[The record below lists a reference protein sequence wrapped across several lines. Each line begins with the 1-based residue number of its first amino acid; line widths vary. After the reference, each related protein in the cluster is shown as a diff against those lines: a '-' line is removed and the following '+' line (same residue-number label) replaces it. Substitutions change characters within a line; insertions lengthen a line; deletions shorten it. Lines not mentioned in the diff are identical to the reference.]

1 MTIQIKDLISLILV
15 VLTLKLVVSRYRPP
29 VQESIQAII
38 CIGIGTIIALVVN
51 PSTEGFLTGVI
62 GSGFAFYG
70 RDLFG
75 EFRTVK
81 GEFDELADDLTT
93 NNKNS
98 NEKDLIID
106 NKYKEI

>member
-15 VLTLKLVVSRYRPP
+15 VLTLKLVVSRYQPP

-38 CIGIGTIIALVVN
+38 CIGIGTVLALVVN
-51 PSTEGFLTGVI
+51 PCTEGFLTGII

-81 GEFDELADDLTT
+81 CEFDDFKQELTVDTKSLKDETKETRGL
-93 NNKNS
+93 S
-98 NEKDLIID
+98 NEQ
-106 NKYKEI
+106 